1 MQDLQLSATERTPE
15 IKFSTREKTLFITGE
30 SYPEDVSSFYGELI
44 QISESLSSSDLDSLN
59 VTVSLIYMNSSSVK
73 AFYRIFE
80 GLDKA
85 KKDGKSIT
93 LTWECQDDDDI
104 IEELGEDFIDR
115 FPDLN
120 IQMKKV

>member
-15 IKFSTREKTLFITGE
+15 IKFSTSEKTLFISGE

-44 QISESLSSSDLDSLN
+44 QICESLSSSDLDTLN
-59 VTVSLIYMNSSSVK
+59 VTISLIYMNSSSVK

-120 IQMKKV
+120 IEIKKV

>member
-15 IKFSTREKTLFITGE
+15 IKFSTSEKTLFISGE

-44 QISESLSSSDLDSLN
+44 QVCESLSSSDLDSLD

-85 KKDGKSIT
+85 KKDGKSIN
-93 LTWECQDDDDI
+93 LIWECQDDDDI

-120 IQMKKV
+120 IEIKKV

>member
-15 IKFSTREKTLFITGE
+15 IKFSISDKTLIISGE

-44 QISESLSSSDLDSLN
+44 QICESLSSSDLDTLN

-120 IQMKKV
+120 IEIKKV

>member
-15 IKFSTREKTLFITGE
+15 IKFSTSEKTLFISGE

-44 QISESLSSSDLDSLN
+44 QICESLSSSDLDSLN

-120 IQMKKV
+120 IDIKKV

>member
-15 IKFSTREKTLFITGE
+15 IKFSTSEKTLFISGE

-120 IQMKKV
+120 IEIKKV

>member
-15 IKFSTREKTLFITGE
+15 IKFSTSEQTLFISGE

-44 QISESLSSSDLDSLN
+44 QICESLSSSDLDTLN

-85 KKDGKSIT
+85 KKEGKSIN

-120 IQMKKV
+120 IEIKKV

>member
-15 IKFSTREKTLFITGE
+15 IKLSTSEKTLFISGE

-44 QISESLSSSDLDSLN
+44 QICESLSSSDLDTLN

-120 IQMKKV
+120 IEIKKV

>member
-15 IKFSTREKTLFITGE
+15 IKFSTSDKTLIISGE

-44 QISESLSSSDLDSLN
+44 QISESLSSSDLDSLD

-120 IQMKKV
+120 IEIKKV

>member
-15 IKFSTREKTLFITGE
+15 IKFSTSEKTLSISGE

-44 QISESLSSSDLDSLN
+44 QICESLSSSDLDSLN
-59 VTVSLIYMNSSSVK
+59 VIVSLIYMNSSSVK

-115 FPDLN
+115 FPGLN
-120 IQMKKV
+120 IEIKKV

>member
-1 MQDLQLSATERTPE
+1 MQDLQLLATERTPE
-15 IKFSTREKTLFITGE
+15 IKFSISDKTLIISGE

-44 QISESLSSSDLDSLN
+44 QICESLSSSDLDSLN
-59 VTVSLIYMNSSSVK
+59 ATVSLIYMNSSSVK

-120 IQMKKV
+120 IEIKKV

>member
-15 IKFSTREKTLFITGE
+15 IKFSTSEKTLFISGE

-44 QISESLSSSDLDSLN
+44 QICDSLSSSDLDSLN

-80 GLDKA
+80 SLDKA

-120 IQMKKV
+120 IEIKKV

>member
-15 IKFSTREKTLFITGE
+15 IKFSTSEKTLFISGE

-44 QISESLSSSDLDSLN
+44 QICESLSSSDLDSLN

-120 IQMKKV
+120 IEIKKV

>member
-1 MQDLQLSATERTPE
+1 MQDLQLSATESTPE
-15 IKFSTREKTLFITGE
+15 IKFSISEKTLIISGE
-30 SYPEDVSSFYGELI
+30 SYPEDVSSFYGKLV
-44 QISESLSSSDLDSLN
+44 QICESLSGSDIDSLD

-85 KKDGKSIT
+85 KKEGKSIN
-93 LTWECQDDDDI
+93 LIWECQDDDDI

-115 FPDLN
+115 FPELK
-120 IQMKKV
+120 IEIKKV

>member
-15 IKFSTREKTLFITGE
+15 IKFSTSEKTLFISGE

-44 QISESLSSSDLDSLN
+44 QICESLSSSDLDTLN

-80 GLDKA
+80 SLDKA

-115 FPDLN
+115 FTDLN
-120 IQMKKV
+120 IEIKKV

>member
-15 IKFSTREKTLFITGE
+15 IKFSISEKILLISGE

-44 QISESLSSSDLDSLN
+44 QISESLSSSDIDSLN

-120 IQMKKV
+120 IEIKKV

>member
-15 IKFSTREKTLFITGE
+15 IKFSTSEKTLFISGE

-44 QISESLSSSDLDSLN
+44 QVCESLSSSDLDSLN

-120 IQMKKV
+120 IEIKKV

>member
-15 IKFSTREKTLFITGE
+15 IKFSTSEKTLLISGE

-120 IQMKKV
+120 IEIKKV

>member
-1 MQDLQLSATERTPE
+1 MQDLQLLATERTPE
-15 IKFSTREKTLFITGE
+15 IKFSISDKTLIISGE

-44 QISESLSSSDLDSLN
+44 QISESLSSSDIDSLD

-80 GLDKA
+80 CLDKA

-120 IQMKKV
+120 IEIKKV

>member
-15 IKFSTREKTLFITGE
+15 IKFSTSEKTLFISGE

-44 QISESLSSSDLDSLN
+44 QTCESLSSSDLDTLN
-59 VTVSLIYMNSSSVK
+59 VTISLIYMNSSSVK

-120 IQMKKV
+120 IEIKKV

>member
-15 IKFSTREKTLFITGE
+15 IKFSISEKTLLISGE

-44 QISESLSSSDLDSLN
+44 QISESLSSSDIDSLN

-120 IQMKKV
+120 IEIKKV

>member
-15 IKFSTREKTLFITGE
+15 IKFSTSDKTLIISGE

-44 QISESLSSSDLDSLN
+44 QISESLSSSGLDSLD

-120 IQMKKV
+120 IEMKKV